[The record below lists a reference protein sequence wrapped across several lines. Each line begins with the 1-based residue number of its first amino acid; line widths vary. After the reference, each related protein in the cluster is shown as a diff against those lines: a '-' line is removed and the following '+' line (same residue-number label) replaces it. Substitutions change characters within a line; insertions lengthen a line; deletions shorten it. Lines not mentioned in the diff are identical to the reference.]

1 MQHGTHAVSHL
12 FSIPSARLVHAEASL
27 TVPPPIHSPPLRQ
40 VAAASRRIL
49 ALQQLLGG
57 RSCLCF
63 SSCPLSPFPS
73 LSQVAAASRRIL
85 ALQQLLGGGDVDVVW
100 MLVREPRLL
109 SADFRR

>member
-1 MQHGTHAVSHL
+1 VAAAGSLQAGEREEDYREL
-12 FSIPSARLVHAEASL
+12 ELPSLSAAWFLEAGQGA
-27 TVPPPIHSPPLRQ
+27 SPG

-57 RSCLCF
+57 SGE
-63 SSCPLSPFPS
+63 
-73 LSQVAAASRRIL
+73 
-85 ALQQLLGGGDVDVVW
+85 GGVDVVW